1 MGRGSK
7 LKEGA
12 RARKGNEARLDHVS
26 QTRLVL
32 SLFPGL
38 LIVSRSSRFRPPCY
52 RRPRWRYGLRSERRM
67 SSAWPIYVSL
77 AVPTFA
83 APSANCLQW
92 TADGQ
97 LVLVTK
103 TAVHVLVR
111 PLRPLSPS
119 RSVLMEAHG
128 GGGRRRM
135 WASHLICLARPRAR
149 FHSKAP
155 TRRRSRHAPSASSRP
170 CSNLRARL
178 CTYGRS

>member
-111 PLRPLSPS
+111 PLRPLS
-119 RSVLMEAHG
+119 
-128 GGGRRRM
+128 RRM
-135 WASHLICLARPRAR
+135 WASHPIYLARPRAR
-149 FHSKAP
+149 FHSRAP